1 MPNSRFAIV
10 FVTAFLCCAAS
21 AHAQNWSFDA
31 RKIALGNA
39 GGADHPASRMI
50 DEERPYRAIVLPFG
64 LIQVLRNP
72 NVFNPD
78 SDEFDIVRS
87 VEYAA
92 SPFHYIIGR
101 DSGTSETGRRLS
113 VDIRNA
119 TLSRDLN
126 TYRGFAPR
134 QQPTSEG
141 LTHTTY
147 GLTIP
152 VVRMPG
158 GGFHGIYVGAGPYL
172 SMRTSAN
179 IDQQLIDILA
189 SDVDVYLPNSSFRIG
204 LDFRNQMAAAFT
216 GGYRGRYPLAGVS
229 GERDGVYV
237 ALDYNFLLGFRYED
251 YGTALALHT
260 DSQGLLVAQPFA
272 GSLPLRPLLVES
284 GLNFRRDHS
293 NSGRGYAIDVGAG
306 IVADRVE
313 LGFGVKG
320 LANRIAWTGVER
332 TTRLGPDLF
341 FGRELISPP
350 DVPVADVT
358 VELPRDY
365 RAYAGFRAGGGMFV
379 GDVGRGFE
387 GTSVHGGYEHN
398 FGAIDLRGG
407 ALYSRERWQPTGGI
421 GLNLGP
427 RVSLDLAMFGTSANV
442 ERTRKAAIAV
452 SLRFNQQSANP

>member
-1 MPNSRFAIV
+1 MRRAVLFVIV
-10 FVTAFLCCAAS
+10 LSCASPAF
-21 AHAQNWSFDA
+21 AQNWSFDA

-64 LIQVLRNP
+64 LIQVLRNR

-126 TYRGFAPR
+126 TYRGFAPK

-141 LTHTTY
+141 LTHSTF

-152 VVRMPG
+152 LVRTGG
-158 GGFHGIYVGAGPYL
+158 GGFHGVFVGAGPYF
-172 SMRTSAN
+172 SMRTSAD

-189 SDVDVYLPNSSFRIG
+189 SDVDVYRPNAQFRIG
-204 LDFRNQMAAAFT
+204 VDSRDQMALAIT
-216 GGYRGRYPLAGVS
+216 GGYRGRYPLAAAS

-237 ALDYNFLLGFRYED
+237 ALDYNFLLGFRYDD
-251 YGTALALHT
+251 YDTALRLDT
-260 DSQGLLVAQPFA
+260 DSQGLLTFSPSA
-272 GSLPLRPLLVES
+272 GVPLAF
-284 GLNFRRDHS
+284 GHDHS
-293 NSGRGYAIDVGAG
+293 SSGRGHAIDVGVG
-306 IVADRVE
+306 VVFYRVE
-313 LGFGVKG
+313 VGFGVKG
-320 LANRIAWTGVER
+320 ISNRIAWNNVER
-332 TTRLGPDLF
+332 TTHTLANLFLGSAF
-341 FGRELISPP
+341 FETP

-365 RAYAGFRAGGGMFV
+365 RGYAGFRTGSGMFV
-379 GDVGRGFE
+379 GDLGHGFQ
-387 GTSVHGGYEHN
+387 GTSIHGGYEHN
-398 FGAIDLRGG
+398 LGAVDLRGG

-452 SLRFNQQSANP
+452 SLRFNQQPASSIP

>member
-1 MPNSRFAIV
+1 MRHAVV
-10 FVTAFLCCAAS
+10 FVIVFLCCAAS

-64 LIQVLRNP
+64 LIQVLRNR

-92 SPFHYIIGR
+92 SPLHYIIGR
-101 DSGTSETGRRLS
+101 DSTESETGRRLS

-126 TYRGFAPR
+126 TYRGFAPK

-141 LTHTTY
+141 LTHTTF
-147 GLTIP
+147 GITIP
-152 VVRMPG
+152 VVRTAG
-158 GGFHGIYVGAGPYL
+158 GGFHGVYVGAGPYF
-172 SMRTSAN
+172 SMRTSAD
-179 IDQQLIDILA
+179 IDQQLIDILS
-189 SDVDVYLPNSSFRIG
+189 SDVDVYRPNAQFRIG
-204 LDFRNQMAAAFT
+204 VDSRNQMALAFT
-216 GGYRGRYPLAGVS
+216 GGYRGRYPLADAS
-229 GERDGVYV
+229 SERDGVYF

-251 YGTALALHT
+251 YDTALRLDT
-260 DSQGLLVAQPFA
+260 DSQGLLTINPFA
-272 GSLPLRPLLVES
+272 GVPLVF
-284 GLNFRRDHS
+284 GRDHS
-293 NSGRGYAIDVGAG
+293 SSGRGYAVDVGVG
-306 IVADRVE
+306 VVADRVE
-313 LGFGVKG
+313 VGLGVKG
-320 LANRIAWTGVER
+320 IANRIAWSDVAR
-332 TTRLGPDLF
+332 TTHTLGNLF
-341 FGRELISPP
+341 LGSAFFETP

-365 RAYAGFRAGGGMFV
+365 RAYAGFRTGTGMFV
-379 GDVGRGFE
+379 GDLGHGFQ
-387 GTSVHGGYEHN
+387 GTSFHGGYEHN
-398 FGAIDLRGG
+398 LGAIDLRGG
-407 ALYSRERWQPTGGI
+407 ALYSRERWQPTAGI
-421 GLNLGP
+421 GLNMGP

-452 SLRFNQQSANP
+452 SLRFNQQSSNP